1 MNKYCGVADHVV
13 PCYQKMMAEVQE
25 MRNLLEKAIYLQQEE
40 QAHALNGLVS
50 TWYNASNEGAQN
62 HKILVFDDPSQ

>member
-40 QAHALNGLVS
+40 
-50 TWYNASNEGAQN
+50 
-62 HKILVFDDPSQ
+62 